1 MLTSTLVGNGY
12 ETTAEVRRSEEGE
25 PGGGEGFLALSHPA
39 WVSLPPAPVSSV
51 CELYSVY
58 CAVLWRVAHHGNYH
72 GEERDSGTSVRAG
85 RGNMRDIVSVISHDT
100 HNTRL
105 LWELRRGNY

>member
-39 WVSLPPAPVSSV
+39 WVSPLPPPAPVSSV

-58 CAVLWRVAHHGNYH
+58 CAVLWRVAIMGTTT
-72 GEERDSGTSVRAG
+72 ERDSGSSVRAF
-85 RGNMRDIVSVISHDT
+85 VT
-100 HNTRL
+100 
-105 LWELRRGNY
+105 